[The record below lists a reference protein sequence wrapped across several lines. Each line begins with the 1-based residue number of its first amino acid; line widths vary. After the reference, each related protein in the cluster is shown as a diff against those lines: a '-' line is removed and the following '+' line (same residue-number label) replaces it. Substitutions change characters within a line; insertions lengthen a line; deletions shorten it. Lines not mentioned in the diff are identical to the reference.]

1 VGGRSER
8 SHYHA
13 AAERRDLF
21 DRRQLDQDKLVDR
34 RLCQVA
40 ASGAV
45 IGIVLARERMI
56 LLFGLVRIVMV
67 MAAFTVMVVAGMG
80 LGLLGSAVRVEMRMS
95 PGS

>member
-1 VGGRSER
+1 MGRLAELSQF
-8 SHYHA
+8 HA

-56 LLFGLVRIVMV
+56 LLVRIVMV
-67 MAAFTVMVVAGMG
+67 MAAFTVMVVAGMRF
-80 LGLLGSAVRVEMRMS
+80 GLLSCAVRVDMRMS